1 MPGRMRIVS
10 ASVFLPPM
18 VQSGRC
24 LCGHV
29 RYELEGELPPLV
41 NCHCQFCR
49 RAHGAAFV
57 TLGWLP
63 RSSFRFISGEDA
75 VHKYSAGDG
84 FRCFC
89 SLCGTRLFNGM
100 ENGEGFI
107 SLIVATLDE
116 DLARG
121 PVMHINL
128 ESKAAWYV
136 VQDGLPQHQALP
148 EDVVAALKAI
158 GRT

>member
-1 MPGRMRIVS
+1 
-10 ASVFLPPM
+10 
-18 VQSGRC
+18 
-24 LCGHV
+24 
-29 RYELEGELPPLV
+29 
-41 NCHCQFCR
+41 
-49 RAHGAAFV
+49 
-57 TLGWLP
+57 
-63 RSSFRFISGEDA
+63 
-75 VHKYSAGDG
+75 
-84 FRCFC
+84 
-89 SLCGTRLFNGM
+89 M

-136 VQDGLPQHQALP
+136 VQDGLPQHQVLP

-158 GRT
+158 DRA